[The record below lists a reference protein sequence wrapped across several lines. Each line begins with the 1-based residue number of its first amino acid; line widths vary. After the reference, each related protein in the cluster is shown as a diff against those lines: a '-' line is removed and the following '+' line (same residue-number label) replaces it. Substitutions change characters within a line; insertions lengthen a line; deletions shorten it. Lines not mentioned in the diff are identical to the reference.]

1 MPFVQKF
8 SMAVRNY
15 SPENGTPPRLAD
27 HIYSALRE
35 ILKAYEEDL
44 AVKTDRPGHCYL
56 ETRSPTFNGRRL
68 FFAAAKIKKKYVSY
82 YLPALYMFPE
92 LSNTISPGLRKTMQ
106 GHSCFNF
113 TVLDS
118 DCLEE
123 LTRLTRAGFFMLKS
137 KMLL

>member
-1 MPFVQKF
+1 M
-8 SMAVRNY
+8 NH
-15 SPENGTPPRLAD
+15 G
-27 HIYSALRE
+27 IYSALRE
-35 ILKAYEEDL
+35 LLRPYEDDL
-44 AVKTDRPGHCYL
+44 SVKTDRPGHCYL
-56 ETRSPTFNGRRL
+56 ETRSPSFNGRRL
-68 FFAAAKIKKKYVSY
+68 FFAAAKVKKKYVSY

-92 LSNTISPGLRKTMQ
+92 LSNTISPNLRKTMQ

-118 DCLEE
+118 ECLEE

>member
-1 MPFVQKF
+1 
-8 SMAVRNY
+8 MAGDNHGPETANLLPSRN
-15 SPENGTPPRLAD
+15 GAV
-27 HIYSALRE
+27 YSALRE
-35 ILKAYEEDL
+35 LLRPYQDDL

-56 ETRSPTFNGRRL
+56 ETRSPSFNGRRL

-92 LSNTISPGLRKTMQ
+92 LCTSISPSLRKTMQ

-113 TVLDS
+113 TALDS

>member
-1 MPFVQKF
+1 
-8 SMAVRNY
+8 MAVHNHP
-15 SPENGTPPRLAD
+15 PENATLPRFAD
-27 HIYSALRE
+27 DIYSALRE
-35 ILKAYEEDL
+35 LLRPYEDDL
-44 AVKTDRPGHCYL
+44 AMKTDRPGHCYL
-56 ETRSPTFNGRRL
+56 ETRSPSFNGRRL

-92 LSNTISPGLRKTMQ
+92 LSNTISPSLRKTMQ